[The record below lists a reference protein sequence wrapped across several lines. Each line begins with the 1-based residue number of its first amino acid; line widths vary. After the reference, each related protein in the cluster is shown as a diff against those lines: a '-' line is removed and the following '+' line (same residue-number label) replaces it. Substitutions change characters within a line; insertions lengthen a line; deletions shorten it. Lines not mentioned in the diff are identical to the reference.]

1 MAAISEA
8 SPMWAP
14 SGAHETVLYPAKL
27 LPVDA
32 NATTGS
38 EVQLEPRAC
47 RMEALC
53 DWEDPSHSAL
63 ALGRGL
69 EQPRGSCHERPGST
83 GKPEVPSDYQESAN
97 APCARLVLGDRLG
110 PSPGP

>member
-32 NATTGS
+32 NAATGSDS

-47 RMEALC
+47 RIEALC

-69 EQPRGSCHERPGST
+69 EQPRGSCHERPSSKPT
-83 GKPEVPSDYQESAN
+83 GKPSVTT
-97 APCARLVLGDRLG
+97 RVLLVGLGG
-110 PSPGP
+110 